1 MINTFIQQ
9 KQMLNIGFIM
19 IIIIINIL
27 ILLYNLN
34 LNKLILGYI
43 NY

>member
-9 KQMLNIGFIM
+9 KQMLNIRFIM